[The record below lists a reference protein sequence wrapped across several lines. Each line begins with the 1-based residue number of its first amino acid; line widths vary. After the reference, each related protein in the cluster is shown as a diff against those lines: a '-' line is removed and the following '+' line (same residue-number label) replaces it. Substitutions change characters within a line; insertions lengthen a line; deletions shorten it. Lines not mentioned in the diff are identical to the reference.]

1 MSKNSTLE
9 LKLLIKGSVIALNIL
24 IERPKAARIPVTLLN
39 IKVSCELTTYNN
51 LLELIWVI

>member
-9 LKLLIKGSVIALNIL
+9 LKLLIKGSVIALNIP
-24 IERPKAARIPVTLLN
+24 IKRPKAARIPATLLN